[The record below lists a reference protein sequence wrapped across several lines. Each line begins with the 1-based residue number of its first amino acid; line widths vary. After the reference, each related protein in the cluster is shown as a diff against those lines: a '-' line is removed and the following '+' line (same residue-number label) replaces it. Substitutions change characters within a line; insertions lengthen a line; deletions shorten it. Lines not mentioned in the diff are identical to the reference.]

1 MPTRTNRPPPPPP
14 FSLPDRMERDATN
27 FTENCSMSMHELI
40 RQLHQPGP
48 AKIVLLVA
56 DGLGGLPI
64 EPGGKTELETAR
76 TPNLDALAAEG
87 TVGLS
92 TPVAPGITPGSGPGH
107 LGLFGYDPLEHQ
119 IGRGVLEALGIGVE
133 VGPRDGAI
141 RGNFCTID
149 AEGRV
154 TDRRAGRIPTEA
166 CEKLVAKLRA
176 GVKIDGVET
185 LVEPVREYRLVV
197 RFRGDGLGDNVCDTD
212 PLSTGLHTI
221 EPKGDDPA
229 SEATA
234 RIAREFLRQARE
246 ILKDESPANFLMMR
260 GFARFPAIATMEEV
274 YGVKPVAIAVYPMYR
289 GLARLVGMTVVEP
302 GKTVSDQMEV
312 ARANWD
318 KFDFFFI
325 HYKYTDSTGEDG
337 NFARKVEMIE
347 ALDAEIPKLRA
358 LKPDV
363 LIVTG
368 DPSTP
373 SRMKPH
379 SFQPAPTLLWAPATP
394 RPDLVTTFGERPCLQ
409 GGLGQFSAKHLLP
422 LALAHA
428 GRLQKFG
435 A

>member
-1 MPTRTNRPPPPPP
+1 
-14 FSLPDRMERDATN
+14 
-27 FTENCSMSMHELI
+27 MSMHDLI
-40 RQLHQPGP
+40 RQLREPNTT
-48 AKIVLLVA
+48 KIVLMVA

-76 TPNLDALAAEG
+76 TPNLDALTAEG

-107 LGLFGYDPLEHQ
+107 LGLFGFDPIEHK

-133 VGPRDGAI
+133 VGPKDVAI

-154 TDRRAGRIPTEA
+154 TDRRAGRIPTET
-166 CEKLVAKLRA
+166 CEKLVAKLRQR
-176 GVKIDGVET
+176 VKIAGVET
-185 LVEPVREYRLVV
+185 LVEPVREYRLVI
-197 RFRGDGLGDNVCDTD
+197 RFRGDGLGDHVADTD
-212 PLSTGLHTI
+212 PLVTNQPTLA
-221 EPKGDDPA
+221 PKAGDPG
-229 SEATA
+229 SEMTA
-234 RIAREFLRQARE
+234 RVAAEFLRQAKQ
-246 ILKDESPANFLMMR
+246 ILKDEHPANFLMMR
-260 GFARFPAIATMEEV
+260 GFAKFPNIATMADV

-289 GLARLVGMTVVEP
+289 GLARLVGMTVVDP
-302 GKTVSDQMEV
+302 GKTIADQMEV
-312 ARANWD
+312 ARVNWD
-318 KFDFFFI
+318 KYDFFFI

-368 DPSTP
+368 DHSTP
-373 SRMKPH
+373 SRMRSH
-379 SFQPAPTLLWAPATP
+379 SFHPVPTLLWAPATS
-394 RPDLVTTFGERPCLQ
+394 RPDDVTEFGERPCLR
-409 GGLGQFSAKHLLP
+409 GGLGQFLAKDLLP